1 MKKNRLFA
9 LVIIL
14 NTIVITGFSQK
25 KISKDPLVI
34 KGAAL
39 LNNEKIRNYAISV
52 YLDGNKIDSIYTKS
66 TKSIYFYVS
75 YHNVY
80 TFLFQK
86 NDCKDK
92 IVIVNT
98 NIPEG
103 QEGMK
108 DDIFEFEVEMSQ
120 SLIKDSKE
128 IEDFPVAVLKINEA
142 DQLLEASES
151 YNKLTH
157 REWDLAIINFWEQ
170 PLIKETNKNRR

>member
-1 MKKNRLFA
+1 MKTNSLFV

-14 NTIVITGFSQK
+14 NTIVIHGFSQK
-25 KISKDPLVI
+25 RINKDPLVI

-39 LNNEKIRNYAISV
+39 LNDEKIRNYAISV
-52 YLDGNKIDSIYTKS
+52 YMDGNKIDSIFSKS
-66 TKSIYFYVS
+66 KKSIYFYVS

-86 NDCKDK
+86 DGCRDK

-103 QEGMK
+103 QKGMK

-128 IEDFPVAVLKINEA
+128 IEDYPVAVLKVNEA
-142 DQLLEASES
+142 DQVLEVSES
-151 YNKLTH
+151 YYKFTH
-157 REWDLAIINFWEQ
+157 REWDLATINLWEQ
-170 PLIKETNKNRR
+170 PLIK

>member
-66 TKSIYFYVS
+66 TKSIYF
-75 YHNVY
+75 
-80 TFLFQK
+80 
-86 NDCKDK
+86 
-92 IVIVNT
+92 
-98 NIPEG
+98 
-103 QEGMK
+103 
-108 DDIFEFEVEMSQ
+108 IF
-120 SLIKDSKE
+120 
-128 IEDFPVAVLKINEA
+128 
-142 DQLLEASES
+142 
-151 YNKLTH
+151 
-157 REWDLAIINFWEQ
+157 AII
-170 PLIKETNKNRR
+170 LLK